1 MGAFLIQ
8 RAESGHEILAVGLYH
23 SAVGAQNLEPWLDL
37 SSQGSVEMTLVATP
51 RPRPM
56 PAPPNTH
63 GAAMG
68 YSDAAPYGAGGGI
81 YQRGFLTPE
90 GLHGAVGAQNLEPWL
105 DLSSQGSVE
114 MTFPP
119 TPTALTWANRLFFGL
134 IAPNGGI
141 IC

>member
-37 SSQGSVEMTLVATP
+37 WSQGSVEMTWVVTP

-56 PAPPNTH
+56 TIPPNTH

-90 GLHGAVGAQNLEPWL
+90 GSHIIAQSIAMGTNQCHFDPREKSNPAAYTLK
-105 DLSSQGSVE
+105 SV
-114 MTFPP
+114 T
-119 TPTALTWANRLFFGL
+119 
-134 IAPNGGI
+134 
-141 IC
+141 